1 MTFVTKGQVDCLRRA
16 FRSSRLLWLPGT
28 KIGRCFGDTLTSN
41 RRRST
46 PGAVPRRHERLKT
59 SPFAT
64 ERSLQGV
71 GGYRRCHPIA
81 NHRRRQSERGTGR
94 PRHPGQQCRPSAV
107 ARVHSRCLEDF
118 DATMKTNI
126 YAPFWI
132 VKAALPPAPRSS
144 ARLPSRHTIPP
155 PNYMTMRKP
164 RLRP

>member
-46 PGAVPRRHERLKT
+46 LGAVPRRHERLKT

-71 GGYRRCHPIA
+71 GGGA
-81 NHRRRQSERGTGR
+81 NLS
-94 PRHPGQQCRPSAV
+94 
-107 ARVHSRCLEDF
+107 
-118 DATMKTNI
+118 
-126 YAPFWI
+126 
-132 VKAALPPAPRSS
+132 AALGGLDILVNNAGRQQ
-144 ARLPSRHTIPP
+144 SRESI
-155 PNYMTMRKP
+155 
-164 RLRP
+164 LDV